1 MTEII
6 QVKEPLTMF
15 HYLLEMHKDGKSLKR
30 MELNV
35 PIAGFPAVRM
45 HEFLALEA
53 LLLEYGKSQG
63 YTKELAQACN
73 QQQEETTQ

>member
-15 HYLLEMHKDGKSLKR
+15 HYLLEMHKDGKSLMR

-35 PIAGFPAVRM
+35 PIAAFPTVRM

-53 LLLEYGKSQG
+53 MLLEYGKSQG
-63 YTKELAQACN
+63 YVRELIN
-73 QQQEETTQ
+73 T